1 MNGDSFQGAV
11 HESILK
17 LLGSSNLTDTINT
30 IVILKRNSQLLDQ
43 LKSQND
49 TLMSHMADLA
59 VKHKESSQKLE
70 IAEATIDELKHEVTD
85 LETVLEE
92 ADIQLSIN
100 RVTLQESN
108 LAHFKE
114 YESMRSDLL
123 WEIEQT
129 KKIAAEEILN
139 CSKQLSLG
147 HSASFEHEKLF
158 PLTGTQKPLT
168 KTGTTRILR
177 LNQVLSSATDSVKLP
192 HVDDSILSFDNQLS
206 NELPSISQ
214 GIDLLNTRLLECER
228 AKDSLQMKCN
238 ETAELL
244 EQKREEA
251 AQMETRV
258 QMILAEQQR
267 LSDENRLLNK
277 LHLEFSSQRE
287 SFYRWQK
294 STVSNLLGKACHR
307 FKSTLLTTS
316 WAKWRHEIRKSS
328 ILSRVLGHM
337 MNSTLSR
344 SIQKWRQV
352 VQESRYD
359 WIKGNYVQKCKGIEL
374 LLQKMIDSKI
384 NYVVLKSF
392 GSWRKYMQDLNLS
405 KISHLLDEKCRIV
418 ELLQFKVSNMTE
430 DTKRQKENFQQLQES
445 VLETKVVKGFMN
457 LEDYEAVK
465 KKLAFLEKD
474 NTELRVHIELAN
486 SQLDGVV
493 AQLAA
498 KDMSLSNLEERIQS
512 KSSAIILLESTV
524 SEQRQKHDSLE
535 KEVAL
540 GAAHSS
546 LLFNELKETRSKLT
560 LSCEENFQLQEQ
572 HLGMVQRLDGTS
584 GSIKSL
590 WTERESDME
599 V

>member
-17 LLGSSNLTDTINT
+17 LLGSSNLTDTINK
-30 IVILKRNSQLLDQ
+30 IAILKHNSQLFDQ

-70 IAEATIDELKHEVTD
+70 IAEAKIDDLKHEVAD

-100 RVTLQESN
+100 RVTLQDSK

-114 YESMRSDLL
+114 YESMRADLL

-147 HSASFEHEKLF
+147 QSASFEHEKLF
-158 PLTGTQKPLT
+158 PQTGTHKTAT

-177 LNQVLSSATDSVKLP
+177 LNQILSSATDSVKLP
-192 HVDDSILSFDNQLS
+192 LVDDSILSFDNQLS
-206 NELPSISQ
+206 NQLPTKSQ
-214 GIDLLNTRLLECER
+214 GIDLLNIRLLECER
-228 AKDSLQMKCN
+228 AKDSLQLKCN

-244 EQKREEA
+244 EQKSEKV

-258 QMILAEQQR
+258 QIILAEQQR
-267 LSDENRLLNK
+267 LSNENCLLNK
-277 LHLEFSSQRE
+277 MHLEFSSQRE
-287 SFYRWQK
+287 SFHRWQK

-307 FKSTLLTTS
+307 FKRTSLTTA

-328 ILSRVLGHM
+328 IVQRVLGHM
-337 MNSTLSR
+337 LNSTLSR

-352 VQESRYD
+352 VQESKYNG
-359 WIKGNYVQKCKGIEL
+359 IKGNYVQKCKGIEL
-374 LLQKMIDSKI
+374 LQKMIDSKFKCA
-384 NYVVLKSF
+384 VLKSF

-405 KISHLLDEKCRIV
+405 KISGLLDEKCRIV

-430 DTKRQKENFQQLQES
+430 DMKRQKEHFQQLQES
-445 VLETKVVKGFMN
+445 VLETKVVNGFMN
-457 LEDYEAVK
+457 LEEYEAAT
-465 KKLAFLEKD
+465 KKLACFEKE
-474 NTELRVHIELAN
+474 NAELRVHIELVN
-486 SQLDGVV
+486 SQMDGVV

-498 KDMSLSNLEERIQS
+498 KDMSLSTFEERIQS
-512 KSSAIILLESTV
+512 KSSAIILLESTI

-546 LLFNELKETRSKLT
+546 LLFKELKETRSKLT
-560 LSCEENFQLQEQ
+560 LSSEENFQLQEQ

-584 GSIKSL
+584 GSIKTL